1 MLILFLFY
9 KAIDD
14 ETKQFLEKSP
24 NLPVLICGIV
34 PNGQV
39 ALFAG
44 DKQGQ
49 KYCLVPYCRKTRQD
63 ETTQPIERKR
73 DKVKGKQMNILDLSL
88 STHAK
93 QTRHIQGHIQAEK

>member
-1 MLILFLFY
+1 MLILFY
-9 KAIDD
+9 KVIDD

-44 DKQGQ
+44 DKER
-49 KYCLVPYCRKTRQD
+49 KRYCLVPYCSKTGQD
-63 ETTQPIERKR
+63 GTRKR
-73 DKVKGKQMNILDLSL
+73 DKFKGKQMNTLVLFL
-88 STHAK
+88 NTQAK
-93 QTRHIQGHIQAEK
+93 QTRHIQ